1 MARRRYQEGYLFI
14 RGKRKK
20 QWVARWR
27 EDVMGED
34 GRLERVQ
41 RTVVIGAVSELSKR
55 AALNELKKRLGP
67 MNEGMHR
74 AQATITFGKFAQ
86 KWEEAILPTYRAS
99 TRYFYHNTLHR
110 HLLPQFAAHRLC
122 DIQASDVQLFLTRK
136 AERYAP
142 SVLRHIR
149 ATLSRIFAAAA
160 KWKYA
165 DANPAEGVEL
175 PSKRS
180 VRPKTT
186 FKPTDVQGIL
196 TQLAQPY
203 RSMVIMAALTGMRAS
218 EFFALTWADVDFE
231 RALISV
237 RRTVYRG
244 QFGPP
249 KTASSERA
257 VPMGPLLADALR
269 EHQRLARSTDSG
281 LVFCDAAGKPHDA
294 GNLARRVLTPV
305 LKTLGLPNAGWR
317 AFRRSVATALS
328 ELHEPVRTAQQ
339 VLGHSSPTTTLAF
352 YTQTEEKSQ
361 RDALSKL
368 EELLFPTVPKSEN
381 SEELIN

>member
-1 MARRRYQEGYLFI
+1 
-14 RGKRKK
+14 
-20 QWVARWR
+20 
-27 EDVMGED
+27 
-34 GRLERVQ
+34 
-41 RTVVIGAVSELSKR
+41 
-55 AALNELKKRLGP
+55 
-67 MNEGMHR
+67 MH
-74 AQATITFGKFAQ
+74 
-86 KWEEAILPTYRAS
+86 
-99 TRYFYHNTLHR
+99 
-110 HLLPQFAAHRLC
+110 
-122 DIQASDVQLFLTRK
+122 
-136 AERYAP
+136 
-142 SVLRHIR
+142 HIR

-160 KWKYA
+160 KWKYV
-165 DANPAEGVEL
+165 DANPADGVEL

-180 VRPKTT
+180 IRPKTT
-186 FKPTDVQGIL
+186 FKPNDVQRIL
-196 TQLAQPY
+196 SHLAQPY

-231 RALISV
+231 RALIFV
-237 RRTVYRG
+237 RRTFYRG

-257 VPMGPLLADALR
+257 VPMGPFLADALR
-269 EHQRLARSTDSG
+269 EHQRLARPNDSG
-281 LVFCDAAGKPHDA
+281 LVFCDAACKPHDA
-294 GNLARRVLTPV
+294 GNLARRVLSPV

-339 VLGHSSPTTTLAF
+339 VLGHSSPTITLAF

-368 EELLFPTVPKSEN
+368 KELLFPTVPKSAN